1 MNPTKSMRLQ
11 LAQSVIYQ
19 GRKKRTEL
27 GQLIQILE
35 YIGSSGETI
44 ITSIA
49 RHANMSHCPAT
60 QNCEK
65 LIGGGLIEVN
75 ISDNSRKYRL
85 TSDGRAFLNYCRN
98 FEDVLKTYKLNDLL
112 CHH

>member
-1 MNPTKSMRLQ
+1 MNPTKSMPLQ

-27 GQLIQILE
+27 GQIIQILE

-65 LIGGGLIEVN
+65 LIGGGLIEVI

-85 TSDGRAFLNYCRN
+85 TSDGRTFLNYCRN